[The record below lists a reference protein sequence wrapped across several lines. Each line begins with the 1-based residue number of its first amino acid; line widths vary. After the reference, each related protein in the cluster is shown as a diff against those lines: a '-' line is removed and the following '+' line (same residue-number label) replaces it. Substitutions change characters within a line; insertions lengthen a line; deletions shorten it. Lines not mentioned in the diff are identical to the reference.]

1 MLSKCFKDSGFEHLA
16 VDHKSNRFHSYV
28 TVCNVDLSTDYG
40 WAFMFHIIEH
50 YDVRFV
56 HAAPPCGTCSKA
68 REIPLGPGGDLSH
81 YAAWSTPLGFHTW
94 RAKTWNVS
102 DQQMQFM
109 MA

>member
-1 MLSKCFKDSGFEHLA
+1 MLDLYMQHLRA
-16 VDHKSNRFHSYV
+16 GLAARPVKFH
-28 TVCNVDLSTDYG
+28 
-40 WAFMFHIIEH
+40 WALE
-50 YDVRFV
+50 
-56 HAAPPCGTCSKA
+56 
-68 REIPLGPGGDLSH
+68 GDLSH